1 MRNDKKRSIAVSG
14 TWQPVPLDF
23 LRSLACAQ
31 LSPHASKLLL
41 DMLSFMGPNATR
53 NGDISL
59 APKVLAPRGW
69 TSRASIAAAVSELQD
84 AQLIR
89 QTRQGGR
96 KDCSLWAV
104 TLYPLD
110 CDRRKVDPGADS
122 FTSRD
127 WMQAS
132 IKAAQMP
139 TEHAPATWKRARK
152 NSLACP
158 ATEQSR
164 EVRSATEQ
172 SPTRKRAA

>member
-1 MRNDKKRSIAVSG
+1 MSANQQKRSIAVSG

-23 LRSLACAQ
+23 LRSTACAQ

-41 DMLSFMGPNATR
+41 DMLSFLGPNATR

-59 APKVLAPRGW
+59 APKVLQLRGW
-69 TSRASIAAAVSELQD
+69 TSRASIAAAAHELQESG
-84 AQLIR
+84 LIW

-110 CDRRKVDPGADS
+110 CDRRKIDPGADS

-127 WMQAS
+127 WMSAS
-132 IKAAQMP
+132 PNGMQMP
-139 TEHAPATWKRARK
+139 TEQAPAVWKRARK
-152 NSLACP
+152 NS
-158 ATEQSR
+158 
-164 EVRSATEQ
+164 SA
-172 SPTRKRAA
+172 